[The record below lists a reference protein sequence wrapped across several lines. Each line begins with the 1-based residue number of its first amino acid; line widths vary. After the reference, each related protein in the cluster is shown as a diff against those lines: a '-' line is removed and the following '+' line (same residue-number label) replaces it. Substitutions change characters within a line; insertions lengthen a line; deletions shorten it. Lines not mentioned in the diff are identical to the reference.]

1 MAFNMCWRMV
11 FNVATK
17 VRIRK
22 ATSSLSASLSTARF
36 LASVVKRSFTFRQ
49 PTDNVDVMKTF
60 SKALFM
66 MVWLLKVL
74 LGPVA
79 GGGGFFLEPLFFF
92 FSGGPV
98 CPSPLSRN
106 LGPLNLNFFCKG
118 RWKNNRAPWWMGI
131 S

>member
-74 LGPVA
+74 FGPVA
-79 GGGGFFLEPLFFF
+79 GGGRFFVEPLFFF
-92 FSGGPV
+92 FSGGH
-98 CPSPLSRN
+98 CGLCRLRRS
-106 LGPLNLNFFCKG
+106 LGPYNLNLFAKVSG
-118 RWKNNRAPWWMGI
+118 KIIRR
-131 S
+131 